1 MPTTSRGRVQLADE
15 HHHPRLRR
23 FVTRVVLLLFA
34 AGVVVAAVIGTRG
47 VLHNF
52 GGPRCQ
58 ATALGQSVDFD
69 PSQTAY
75 AATIAAISE
84 QRRLPAR
91 AATIAIATAI
101 QESKLRNLRYGDR
114 DSVGLFQQRPSQGW
128 GTEQQ
133 ILDPVFA
140 TNRFYDAL
148 VKIDGWEQM
157 RITEIAQKVQKSAYP
172 EAYAD
177 HEQEGRLL
185 ASTLSGHSPGGLGC
199 RLKDA
204 TDGNAEGLRDALRTE
219 LGVPAT
225 AKGSSLSVQADSERR
240 AWSAGAYAVAK
251 AQQFGATRVRVGERE
266 WVRTRDTDG
275 WSWHAVE
282 GGGGTGAGGA
292 GARTVTVSFAG

>member
-1 MPTTSRGRVQLADE
+1 VTWIVVPLLAI
-15 HHHPRLRR
+15 
-23 FVTRVVLLLFA
+23 
-34 AGVVVAAVIGTRG
+34 GVVVAGVVGTRG
-47 VLHNF
+47 VLNNL

-58 ATALGQSVDFD
+58 ATALGSSVDFD

-75 AATIAAISE
+75 AATIDAIAE
-84 QRRLPAR
+84 KRGLPAR

-128 GTEQQ
+128 GTVEQ
-133 ILDPVFA
+133 ILDPVYA

-148 VKIDGWEQM
+148 VKIEGYENM

-185 ASTLSGHSPGGLGC
+185 ASSLSGHSPAGIGC
-199 RLKDA
+199 RLDDA
-204 TDGNAEGLRDALRTE
+204 STGDPAALKAALRTE
-219 LGVPAT
+219 LGVTAT
-225 AKGSSLSVQADSERR
+225 VSGRTLTVNATSEQG

-251 AQQFGATRVRVGERE
+251 ASLHGATKVRVGSKQ
-266 WVRTRDTDG
+266 WTRTRNTSG
-275 WSWHAVE
+275 WEWQDAS
-282 GGGGTGAGGA
+282 GGRAN
-292 GARTVTVSFAG
+292 TVTVTFAG